1 MSQLDHKTSVKLMP
15 GEKRVKGSTTGT
27 HRGCGTQM
35 LCPEMISISSAVIA
49 RVNGDILIVLNLPFV
64 AFVIV
69 NRGCFTG

>member
-27 HRGCGTQM
+27 HRGCGTLM

-49 RVNGDILIVLNLPFV
+49 RVNGDILIVLNLPLLLLLL
-64 AFVIV
+64 
-69 NRGCFTG
+69 